1 MTTQLEIA
9 KMVLNEVGTRST
21 ITSITDGSMEANILN
36 LYYAPVRDHALRA
49 ARWNFAKHTDTLTL
63 FKALPGTPEATSTA
77 TGTGWSRKYPAPPW
91 LYSYIPPSNY
101 LYARSVIPQPDISN
115 ISPPLYPVASGN
127 ISLPRVIR
135 VPFEIAIDHYDISGN
150 PLSSD
155 QRVILTNAPSPL
167 LEYTFNSSEEALWDS
182 SFIMVMVKALAAY
195 AAIALTSD
203 KQLSQMKLAEANNI
217 IMQARASDANEGL
230 TVLDHIPDWLRI
242 RGVGDYPEFNFYY
255 PYGPLFSTS
264 F

>member
-21 ITSITDGSMEANILN
+21 ITALNDGSPEANILN
-36 LYYAPVRDHALRA
+36 LYYGPVRDHALRA

-91 LYSYIPPSNY
+91 LYSYVPPTNCV
-101 LYARSVIPQPDISN
+101 YARSIIPQPDISAF
-115 ISPPLYPVASGN
+115 SPPLYPVASGN

-135 VPFEIAIDHYDISGN
+135 VPFELAVDHYDVAGN
-150 PLSSD
+150 ALSID

-167 LEYTFNSSEEALWDS
+167 LEYTYDNVDESLWEP
-182 SFIMVMVKALAAY
+182 SFVMVMVKALAAY
-195 AAIALTSD
+195 SAIALTSD
-203 KQLSQMKLAEANNI
+203 KQISQMKLAEANSMI
-217 IMQARASDANEGL
+217 LQARAGDGNEGL